1 MAECLWVF
9 ACGAAAAAGMR
20 MRAARVAGVGETG
33 GFVAWQ
39 WAIGLAGCGVRDAV
53 VGGGLEVGW
62 IQLWAEIEVC
72 Y

>member
-1 MAECLWVF
+1 
-9 ACGAAAAAGMR
+9 MR